1 LRPRTLASIGRAHA
15 TGIRVIIA
23 TGRMYRSVRPYLE
36 RAGIDDPVVCYQG
49 AVVADPRTGEFLR
62 HEPIP
67 LELARE
73 TIAALQEAGFHVNC
87 YVGDE
92 LYVGE
97 VTPEA
102 QRYAG
107 FQNIPLHSVGDLTAW
122 LSEPPTK
129 LVAIDDPDVL
139 DRLSARMKEHFAG
152 RLYIAKSLPYFLEF
166 ASPDVTK
173 GAGLAWLAEHLG
185 FPPERTVA
193 FGDGEN
199 DIELLQWAGFGVA
212 VANAD
217 PSVLAAADWV
227 CPSAEVEGV
236 ARVIEALLELIS
248 K

>member
-1 LRPRTLASIGRAHA
+1 LRPRTLAAIGRAQA
-15 TGIRVIIA
+15 AEIRVIIA
-23 TGRMYRSVRPYLE
+23 TGRMFRSVRPYLE
-36 RAGIDDPVVCYQG
+36 QAAIDDPVVCYQG

-67 LELARE
+67 MELARE
-73 TIAALQEAGFHVNC
+73 TIAALQETGFHVNC

-102 QRYAG
+102 ERYAG
-107 FQNIPLHSVGDLTAW
+107 FQNIPLHSVGDLAEW

-139 DRLSARMKEHFAG
+139 DRLSTRMKERFAG

-185 FPPERTVA
+185 FAPERTVA

-199 DIELLQWAGFGVA
+199 DIELLKWAGFGVA
-212 VANAD
+212 VANAH

-236 ARVIEALLELIS
+236 ADVIEGVLDS
-248 K
+248 RP

>member
-1 LRPRTLASIGRAHA
+1 LRPRTLAAIGRAHA

-236 ARVIEALLELIS
+236 ARVIEAVLELIS